1 MKSFLSSRFRK
12 FVSSSCLLLAVS
24 LLTISPAQASVLGAR
39 IQAAR
44 IFDALSSDWHL
55 RSYFT
60 SGLLKE
66 GQSTTIRTTFYAGCQ
81 YKIVAGGCEDAFDV
95 DLAVY
100 NERGQLV
107 ARDSSTS
114 PLAVADLTAN
124 WTGTVYIKVTMHRV
138 RPRSGNA
145 AHYVV
150 QYAYR

>member
-1 MKSFLSSRFRK
+1 MKSFLSSRLRK
-12 FVSSSCLLLAVS
+12 LVSSSCLLLAAA
-24 LLTISPAQASVLGAR
+24 LMTISPAQASVLGAR

-44 IFDALSSDWHL
+44 IFDALSSDWNM

-60 SGLLKE
+60 SGLLQQ
-66 GQSTTIRTTFYAGCQ
+66 GQSTTIRTTFYAGRQ

-107 ARDSSTS
+107 ARDSSVS

-124 WTGTVYIKVTMHRV
+124 WTGTVYLKVTMHRV